1 MVETIKDKDV
11 ALYSDF
17 DNRGRITSLEKKQ
30 RSQRE
35 LPVIDFGAYTASA
48 DLSARQRVAR
58 RLRDACV
65 DTGFFYLVEHGIS
78 PAELDIAHDWGH
90 IFFELSPER
99 KRACGCRPIGGD
111 NPETNPDKE
120 TDQKEVFGLPRP
132 LLPGE
137 PPRGGPPLA
146 GGGLWPSEELMSGF
160 KAFSEA
166 HILKRMAIVHR
177 LCRALALSLDLPEDY
192 FDDSHR
198 FPVTS
203 YVYNYYPSLDPTTVG
218 RTQWGISPHTDYGSF
233 TLLSQDSLGG
243 LEVRDSFG
251 AWIDVP
257 PLRGAL
263 VVNIADLFARWTN
276 GLYVSSLHR
285 ASNFNVSGRARI
297 SLPLFVIPDPKTR
310 IECLPTCQGNGNPA
324 KYEPVEAGAYVRT
337 LLEQS
342 YRTGRP
348 GIAQKTVDERFKPI

>member
-1 MVETIKDKDV
+1 
-11 ALYSDF
+11 
-17 DNRGRITSLEKKQ
+17 
-30 RSQRE
+30 
-35 LPVIDFGAYTASA
+35 
-48 DLSARQRVAR
+48 
-58 RLRDACV
+58 
-65 DTGFFYLVEHGIS
+65 
-78 PAELDIAHDWGH
+78 
-90 IFFELSPER
+90 
-99 KRACGCRPIGGD
+99 
-111 NPETNPDKE
+111 
-120 TDQKEVFGLPRP
+120 
-132 LLPGE
+132 
-137 PPRGGPPLA
+137 
-146 GGGLWPSEELMSGF
+146 MSGF